1 MFGLLRSLWGLLP
14 TGWIASRI
22 RYKLLLALLAV
33 SLIPLVGLGVASFL
47 ASDRALTEQAASK
60 LEAVRTLKAGQVEA
74 YFELMRNQVATVAE
88 NRMTVEALEELA
100 RAFRTFRGDNTL
112 ETADLARL
120 KSDLETYYTGEFSEE
135 YLKRTETR
143 PEVAK
148 QIEPLDD
155 DSIALQH
162 EYIRKNENPLGKKQ
176 LLDQGTDLSKY
187 SVAHG
192 KYHPIFRSFLEKFGY
207 YDIFLVDLA
216 SSDIVY
222 TVFKELDFST
232 NLRTGPY
239 ATTNIGR
246 AFRQAAETERGVIT
260 IVDYEPYTPSYADA
274 ASFLATPVY
283 SGDKKIGV
291 LIFQIPI
298 DRVNAI
304 MAERTGLGETGET
317 YAVGP
322 DFLFRNDSRF
332 REELAVRSTVLN
344 PKHKVVTAN
353 ARQALA
359 GQSGTGAATNY
370 RGQTVLASWEPIQI
384 SDATAPTPVTW
395 ALLTEV
401 ALEEV
406 SRPATTMFWFSL
418 ALIGAAA
425 VVVIAAALLLARSL
439 TRQADAISGM
449 LSQVG
454 MGMFDARADI
464 LTQDELGLVATS
476 LNSMC
481 DNTLS
486 LIQSQDERD
495 RLEDAVSNLKT
506 QVSQIATGDLTVRA
520 SAGEGLTAD
529 IAGSIN
535 EMVGQLRGIV
545 RNVQDAT
552 LQVSTSAGSISKT
565 AEGLSAGSADQAR
578 QIQSTSAAVAR
589 MAVAIQAVSTTT
601 QQSAEVAGQARE
613 SALKG
618 TQAVRNTVEGMERIR
633 DQVQDTS
640 KRIKRLGETSQEIGE
655 IVQLIGD
662 IADRTSILALNA
674 SIQAAMAGEA
684 GQGFAVVAEEV
695 ERLADRANEATK
707 RIGSLIKSMQTE
719 TAEAMSAMEESTR
732 EVVHGTRL
740 AHEAGQTLGVI
751 DTVSN
756 ELAQRIRTISEATRE
771 QAASADSVARL
782 MTEISQVTTETST
795 GTRKAA
801 ESIHDL
807 AELSTALRD
816 SVSRFRLSTDR
827 SRAREDDDP
836 TAALGRLVETALE
849 T

>member
-100 RAFRTFRGDNTL
+100 RAFRTFRADNTL

-529 IAGSIN
+529 IAGSI
-535 EMVGQLRGIV
+535 
-545 RNVQDAT
+545 
-552 LQVSTSAGSISKT
+552 SKT

-719 TAEAMSAMEESTR
+719 TAEAMAAMEESTR

-782 MTEISQVTTETST
+782 MTEISQVTTDTST